1 VFCSATAT
9 WLPVGVTG
17 AADSEHASS
26 SYRMIINQT
35 SSKLPAIE
43 ERPATAVI
51 IHMTP
56 RRSRH
61 PCCWA
66 FPFSSTA
73 RLPRTVSMRTLGGH
87 RWPSGDR
94 RRRSVCMPERAGK
107 SRRCPRA
114 AAHPITRNIGVAVVP
129 QPGRARRRWS
139 WRLRCD
145 ISDDITEGS
154 YRSFLVLSI
163 GVFRDFHF
171 LI

>member
-1 VFCSATAT
+1 MFCSATAT

-73 RLPRTVSMRTLGGH
+73 RLPRTVSMRTLGGGIDG
-87 RWPSGDR
+87 RVEID
-94 RRRSVCMPERAGK
+94 
-107 SRRCPRA
+107 
-114 AAHPITRNIGVAVVP
+114 GV
-129 QPGRARRRWS
+129 
-139 WRLRCD
+139 
-145 ISDDITEGS
+145 
-154 YRSFLVLSI
+154 
-163 GVFRDFHF
+163 GVFVCRNGLANPDVAHA
-171 LI
+171 LQRIP